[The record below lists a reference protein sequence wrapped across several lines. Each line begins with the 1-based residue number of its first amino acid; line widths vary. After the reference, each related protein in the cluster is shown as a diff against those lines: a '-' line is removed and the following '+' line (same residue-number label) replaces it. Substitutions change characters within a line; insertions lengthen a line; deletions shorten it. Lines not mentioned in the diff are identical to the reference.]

1 MKCENCDE
9 DLYGPQLYCAKC
21 GQKNISKLNLRY
33 LFSEII
39 DAVFNLD
46 SKLYRT
52 VKVLILK
59 PGALSREFVKGRRK
73 SYVSPVRLYVAVT
86 LIFFFMLSI
95 MRFFSDEKG
104 SILTPDDTLELQ
116 ISDSTWTIK
125 YEEYKR
131 WESTMGMENYLKDSL
146 QIDDFTGRWIA
157 AKTIKNAFNPEV
169 GSVLIDRLSIFL
181 FLFIPLIALIYKW
194 SFIYNKFGYYDH
206 LVFNLHFNSFIIILA
221 IIYRI
226 LTLLVT
232 IKFGGIILFFGTV
245 VYLYIAL
252 IKFYE
257 RKWWVALYKLLVL
270 AVGYGLLTIVLA
282 GIWLISTMLFT

>member
-9 DLYGPQLYCAKC
+9 NLYGSQLYCAKC

-39 DAVFNLD
+39 DTFFNLD

-52 VKVLILK
+52 VKVLTLK
-59 PGALSREFVKGRRK
+59 PGTLSREFIKGRRK
-73 SYVSPVRLYVAVT
+73 SYVSPVRLYVVVT

-95 MRFFSDEKG
+95 MRFFSDEKV
-104 SILTPDDTLELQ
+104 SIITPDDTLELQ

-169 GSVLIDRLSIFL
+169 GTVLIDRLSVFL

-194 SFIYNKFGYYDH
+194 SFIYNKFGYIDH
-206 LVFNLHFNSFIIILA
+206 LVFNLHFNSLIIILA
-221 IIYRI
+221 ILYKL
-226 LTLLVT
+226 LTFFVAV
-232 IKFGGIILFFGTV
+232 KFGGIILFFGIV
-245 VYLYIAL
+245 IYLYIAL

-257 RKWWVALYKLLVL
+257 RKWWVALYKMLVL
-270 AVGYGLLTIVLA
+270 AIGYGVLTFVLA
-282 GIWLISTMLFT
+282 GIWLISTMIMA